1 MQTVITTITIM
12 TVCSPTKKALDAPY
26 SLLKGVFRLSR
37 NSRMPTGGGLLQL
50 VAQGKQDVFLT
61 GNPQITWFKM
71 VYRRYTNFAVD
82 SQAMYFDGTA
92 DFGNRITCKVPI
104 RGDLLG
110 PLILEVTL
118 PQITYVA
125 DSTAAA
131 YVNSIGH
138 ALIEEISVEIGEQEI
153 DKQTGEWMEVWS
165 QLSVSVGQTQG
176 YNAMIGRLDGR
187 IAPAPTPPKPTIVTN
202 SVVPVGSVKLYV
214 PLQFWFCKNPG
225 LYLPLLAMQYHSV
238 RINIKLRSLQQLV
251 YLKTFENLTG
261 ECNGCGG
268 GGLVNPAS
276 IIDIRMYGDY
286 IHLDVEE
293 RRRFVKNSHEYLI
306 EQIQYSPQ
314 ISIPAANTTATIP
327 LEMNHPVREMIW
339 LLQRDAIQCNNE
351 WFNFT
356 TTSYVQPGLVQD
368 LLQDA
373 VLQIDGYD
381 RFEVRDAGYF
391 RLVQPWQ
398 HHTNV
403 PTSYIYNYSFAL
415 KPEELQPSGSINMS
429 RIDTVKLQLTMR
441 ADTGLPVTNPQYV
454 PTRGNAHIRIY
465 ATNHNVL
472 RIVNGFA
479 GLLFKI

>member
-1 MQTVITTITIM
+1 
-12 TVCSPTKKALDAPY
+12 
-26 SLLKGVFRLSR
+26 
-37 NSRMPTGGGLLQL
+37 MPAGGGLLQL
-50 VAQGKQDVFLT
+50 VAHGKQDVFLT

-71 VYRRYTNFAVD
+71 VYRRYTNFAVE
-82 SQAMYFDGTA
+82 SQAMYFDGTS

-110 PLILEVTL
+110 PLMLEVTL
-118 PQITYVA
+118 PQLLYA
-125 DSTAAA
+125 SNSAPAA

-138 ALIEEISVEIGEQEI
+138 SLIEEITVEIGEQEI

-165 QLSVSVGQTQG
+165 QLSVPAGQRDG

-187 IAPAPTPPKPTIVTN
+187 LPPSVTPPKPTVITN
-202 SVVPVGSVKLYV
+202 SVVPVGSVKVYI

-251 YLKTFENLTG
+251 YLNSFAGLSGNCT
-261 ECNGCGG
+261 GCGAD
-268 GGLVNPAS
+268 GLVRPAS

-286 IHLDVEE
+286 VHLDVEE
-293 RRRFVKNSHEYLI
+293 RRRFVKNTHEYLI

-327 LEMNHPVREMIW
+327 LEMNQPVRELLW
-339 LLQRDAIQCNNE
+339 LLQRDSIQCNNE
-351 WFNFT
+351 WFNYT
-356 TTSYVQPGLVQD
+356 TTSYAEPGLVQD

-391 RLVQPWQ
+391 RLVQPFQ
-398 HHTNV
+398 HHTNI
-403 PTSYIYNYSFAL
+403 PTSFIYNYCFAL
-415 KPEELQPSGSINMS
+415 RPEEMQPSGSINMS

-441 ADTGLPVTNPQYV
+441 ADTGLPTTDPQYV
-454 PTRGNAHIRIY
+454 PTRGNAHIRVY

-472 RIVNGFA
+472 RVVNGFA

>member
-1 MQTVITTITIM
+1 
-12 TVCSPTKKALDAPY
+12 
-26 SLLKGVFRLSR
+26 
-37 NSRMPTGGGLLQL
+37 MPTGGGLLQL

-71 VYRRYTNFAVD
+71 VYRRYTNFAVE
-82 SQAMYFDGTA
+82 SQAMYFDGTS

-118 PQITYVA
+118 PQLLYAA
-125 DSTAAA
+125 DSTPAA

-138 ALIEEISVEIGEQEI
+138 SLIEEVSVEIGEQEI

-165 QLSVSVGQTQG
+165 QLSVPVGQRDG

-187 IAPAPTPPKPTIVTN
+187 LTPAPTPPKPTVVTN
-202 SVVPVGSVKLYV
+202 SVIPVGSVKLYI

-238 RINIKLRSLQQLV
+238 RINIKLRSLQQLI
-251 YLKTFENLTG
+251 YLKTFTDLSGN
-261 ECNGCGG
+261 CNGCGG
-268 GGLVNPAS
+268 GGLVKPAS

-293 RRRFVKNSHEYLI
+293 RRRFVKNTHEYLI

-314 ISIPAANTTATIP
+314 ISIPAANTTATIA
-327 LEMNHPVREMIW
+327 LEMNQPVREFIW
-339 LLQRDAIQCNNE
+339 LLQRDSIQCNNE

-373 VLQIDGYD
+373 VLQVDGYD

-398 HHTNV
+398 HHTNI
-403 PTSYIYNYSFAL
+403 PTSYIYNYCFAL
-415 KPEELQPSGSINMS
+415 KPEEMQPSGSINMS

-441 ADTGLPVTNPQYV
+441 ADTLLPVTNPLYV
-454 PTRGNAHIRIY
+454 PTRGNAHIRVY

-472 RIVNGFA
+472 RVVNGFA